1 MVPDHQRTG
10 KPRCGAR
17 DSLMKPCEELVAQ
30 ARIVVYFADSE
41 YDPLPREWLIGL
53 LEKRK
58 VLSHSYGPRSERLAV
73 IAKIIDQLIEEKI
86 VIEAP
91 SARYY
96 LWRDPRLQKE
106 YDDELDREFGK
117 PAA

>member
-1 MVPDHQRTG
+1 
-10 KPRCGAR
+10 
-17 DSLMKPCEELVAQ
+17 MKPCEELVAH
-30 ARIVVYFADSE
+30 ARTVVYFSDGD
-41 YDPLPREWLIGL
+41 YTPLRREELITL

-58 VLSHSYGPRSERLAV
+58 VLPVAYGPRSERLDV
-73 IAKIIDQLIEEKI
+73 IAKIIDRLTVEGVI
-86 VIEAP
+86 VAAP
-91 SARYY
+91 SECYY